1 MPDAFDP
8 RPPQELRA
16 FYDRLSAR
24 FRAPGVRLAGF
35 RLRWTAYRSEELDR
49 GIERAVLDLAWGEE
63 SVTRQAQFVA
73 RAREEASDNCSLTF
87 VEVGLRRAVRYTG
100 GEPLAPATVVLAIS
114 MWRSGHPCGL
124 LGRIELD
131 AEGRLMGSVQAPL
144 PLVRM
149 GG

>member
-8 RPPQELRA
+8 RPPHQLRA
-16 FYDRLSAR
+16 FYDRFSAR
-24 FRAPGVRLAGF
+24 YRAPGVRLCGF

-63 SVTRQAQFVA
+63 DVTRQAQFVA
-73 RAREEASDNCSLTF
+73 HAHEGADEGCRLTF
-87 VEVGLRRAVRYTG
+87 VEVGLRKWLWCASTGLLVPPTVR
-100 GEPLAPATVVLAIS
+100 LCIS
-114 MWRSGHPCGL
+114 MWRSDHPCGL
-124 LGRIELD
+124 LGRVELD
-131 AEGRLMGSVQAPL
+131 GEGRPTGSAQAPL